1 MGKIK
6 MKHMIRLT
14 DYSLTEINN
23 IYSLVEDIEIGK
35 YNQFLKG
42 KTVVMFFPNNS
53 IRTRVTFEK
62 GIHLLGGHTILFPT
76 ETLDKKEELKDVI
89 GYLNNWA
96 DLVIVRHKNIKVIEE
111 IATYSIVPVINA
123 MTDENHPCEVLS
135 DIYAL
140 SKIRE
145 DYKKDKFLFCGAN
158 GNIGKAWKE
167 TAEVF
172 GFELE
177 QCCAPGFEIDGL
189 KVSYDI
195 NDAIIGKDIVCTD
208 SLPEKYLE
216 LFSKCQVTKAVMDKA
231 NKGAILNPCPPFY
244 RGEEVSTDVIDSE
257 YFVGYEFKKYL
268 LLVQQAIM
276 VYCLLQE

>member
-1 MGKIK
+1 
-6 MKHMIRLT
+6 MKNLIRLT
-14 DYSLTEINN
+14 DYSIDEIND
-23 IYSLVEDIEIGK
+23 IFALVRDIEAGK
-35 YNQFLKG
+35 YKKILEG

-62 GIHLLGGHTILFPT
+62 GIYLLSGQTILFPT
-76 ETLDKKEELKDVI
+76 ETLDKKEKLQDVL

-96 DLVIVRHKNIKVIEE
+96 DLIIVRHRDINIVEDIANYSKV
-111 IATYSIVPVINA
+111 PMINA
-123 MTDENHPCEVLS
+123 MTDVNHPCEMLS

-140 SKIRE
+140 SQIRAN
-145 DYKKDKFLFCGAN
+145 YKKDKFLFCGGN

-167 TAEVF
+167 ASEVF

-189 KVSYDI
+189 KSYYDI
-195 NDAIIGKDIVCTD
+195 NEAILGKDIVCTD
-208 SLPEKYLE
+208 SLPEKLLE
-216 LFSKCQVTKAVMDKA
+216 LFSKCQVTKEVMDKA

-244 RGEEVSTDVIDSE
+244 RGEEVSSDVIDSN

-268 LLVQQAIM
+268 LVVQQAIM
-276 VYCLLQE
+276 AYCLLQE